1 MADTE
6 GMAARALLSLPFL
19 FLVACGG
26 SSGSADP
33 VDTAALADFTLLDVN
48 PTSQTFNTDVSP
60 RDQQGKISAW
70 YFGAAT

>member
-6 GMAARALLSLPFL
+6 GMAARALLSLPIFL
-19 FLVACGG
+19 LVACGG
-26 SSGSADP
+26 SSGAADP
-33 VDTAALADFTLLDVN
+33 IDTAALADFALLDVN